1 MDSPSPHFGIVAC
14 SRLYENGQVNIS
26 IYGVIGILA
35 CLLIALLPLPRRA
48 EGVRIGFFGALMA
61 FVFFDAAREG
71 HTGEPITG

>member
-1 MDSPSPHFGIVAC
+1 M
-14 SRLYENGQVNIS
+14 NIS
-26 IYGVIGILA
+26 TSGVIGVLV

>member
-1 MDSPSPHFGIVAC
+1 M
-14 SRLYENGQVNIS
+14 NIS